1 MNDNAFLPENPA
13 PDEAALAAALGS
25 ALPRY
30 QAVLDAADGYERE
43 WKHHGPKY
51 GWKLKLHDGDKALA
65 EITVAS
71 GSFLVALASRAL
83 ELEELGEDPAVAAA
97 LEALQP
103 EAGAKGGWGLRVAVT
118 DDGSLATAVLLL
130 KALAALRDG
139 GRLQ

>member
-13 PDEAALAAALGS
+13 PDEAAIAAALGP

-30 QAVLDAADGYERE
+30 RAVLEAADGYERE

-71 GSFLVALASRAL
+71 EGFLVALAARAL
-83 ELEELGEDPAVAAA
+83 ELEELREDPELEETLAA
-97 LEALQP
+97 LMPDE
-103 EAGAKGGWGLRVAVT
+103 GAKGGWGLRVAVT
-118 DDGSLATAVLLL
+118 DDGSLATAVLLV
-130 KALAALRDG
+130 KALAALREG
-139 GRLQ
+139 GRL